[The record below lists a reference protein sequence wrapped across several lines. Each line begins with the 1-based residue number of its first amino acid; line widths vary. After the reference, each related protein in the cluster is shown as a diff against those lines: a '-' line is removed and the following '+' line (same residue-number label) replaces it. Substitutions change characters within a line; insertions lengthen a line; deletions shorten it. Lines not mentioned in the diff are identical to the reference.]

1 MKKAILIA
9 AGTVT
14 GLGAVLSITPP
25 ALSSSVGTVGV
36 GGGIA
41 LGGGTSTPTA
51 TPATPATPTTTP
63 AATPTKSA
71 TATAKPTSTPTKN
84 STTTTTAT
92 ATATATAK
100 PSASATASA
109 TATPTQTQTA
119 TPTPTKT
126 AAGFSGTVNGDSY
139 NARNYGTVSVSATFA
154 DGKIASVSA
163 SQSPRSWSQN
173 SLSVL
178 LPYVNGGK
186 ITVEQVKQYSAA
198 QLPCATSN
206 RCNSQAS
213 YTAEAFW
220 ASLKSAITKAGL

>member
-25 ALSSSVGTVGV
+25 ALSSSVGTVGT
-36 GGGIA
+36 GGGIS
-41 LGGGTSTPTA
+41 LGGG
-51 TPATPATPTTTP
+51 TTTP
-63 AATPTKSA
+63 AATPAGTPASTPTATPTKSS

-84 STTTTTAT
+84 
-92 ATATATAK
+92 ATATAK

-109 TATPTQTQTA
+109 NATPSASASATA
-119 TPTPTKT
+119 TPTPTPTPVKT
-126 AAGFSGTVNGDSY
+126 ATGFSGTVNGASY
-139 NARNYGTVSVSATFA
+139 DARNYGTVSVSATFA

>member
-25 ALSSSVGTVGV
+25 ALSESVGTVGI
-36 GGGIA
+36 GGGTD
-41 LGGGTSTPTA
+41 LGGGTATPAATPTA
-51 TPATPATPTTTP
+51 SATGSSAPTSAPTSAATQGATAKP
-63 AATPTKSA
+63 TPTKSA
-71 TATAKPTSTPTKN
+71 TATAKPTAS
-84 STTTTTAT
+84 AT
-92 ATATATAK
+92 ATATQ
-100 PSASATASA
+100 SA
-109 TATPTQTQTA
+109 TA
-119 TPTPTKT
+119 TPTPTK
-126 AAGFSGTVNGDSY
+126 AASGFSGTVNGASY
-139 NARNYGTVSVSATFA
+139 GARNYGTVSVSVSFA
-154 DGKIASVSA
+154 NGQIKSVSA
-163 SQSPRSWSQN
+163 SQSPMSWAQQAF
-173 SLSVL
+173 SVL
-178 LPYVNGGK
+178 VPWVNAGS